1 MGSRMDLVRRSSF
14 AGTLYSAAVHIIK
27 KKKVVECLHCSTLQ
41 LTATHYNTRWHTAM
55 HSKLWDTLQHIV
67 THCISLQLTATH
79 CNTLQQ
85 CITLQHTAK
94 LWDTL
99 QHIATHCIS
108 LHLTATH
115 CNTLQQCITL
125 QHTAKLW
132 DTLQHIATHCVSL
145 QLTAT
150 HCNTLQQCITLQHTA
165 KHCNAPQHTHIY
177 TRSGRMKVPWLYK
190 FAGGPTCSL
199 QHAATHCHSLQHTAT
214 HCNTLQHTATHCN
227 TLQHTSIYTPGGRMK
242 VPWLYSF
249 AGCRTS
255 PRGRRACG
263 RLGSLTKK
271 TCVWVWGRRSSLI
284 KCNVQIN
291 CRLFPRTSPHG
302 RGACGSR

>member
-67 THCISLQLTATH
+67 THCISLQ
-79 CNTLQQ
+79 
-85 CITLQHTAK
+85 
-94 LWDTL
+94 
-99 QHIATHCIS
+99 
-108 LHLTATH
+108 LTATH

-214 HCNTLQHTATHCN
+214 HCNTLQHTATHKYIHTWWQN
-227 TLQHTSIYTPGGRMK
+227 ESSVALQFCWLSNEPARAKSLRSIGFPY
-242 VPWLYSF
+242 
-249 AGCRTS
+249 
-255 PRGRRACG
+255 
-263 RLGSLTKK
+263 KK
-271 TCVWVWGRRSSLI
+271 NMCVSVR
-284 KCNVQIN
+284 
-291 CRLFPRTSPHG
+291 
-302 RGACGSR
+302 